1 MKLVQKVDWQI
12 RIKQRF
18 QANNE
23 LFLCLLNGVVRE
35 LLLAFAK
42 LTENS
47 PTLANVILD
56 TYNICQLNKACNSYL
71 QFYHI
76 PLFRAPLYVSLSLL
90 LQHGLWLDYAWY
102 VLRFGAY

>member
-12 RIKQRF
+12 RKQRF

-76 PLFRAPLYVSLSLL
+76 PLFRALLYVSLSLL
-90 LQHGLWLDYAWY
+90 LQHGLWLDYVWY